1 MHAIKPLHVEML
13 SKSALAVARC
23 CRAMGLGCR
32 DPPIATTGLL
42 YSLGYSQYQVRSLWE
57 ALSSRAPLTAE
68 VYRFHGVSFRLVVEH
83 SLGPVYEARCP
94 LGHLVPLDPVDAERK
109 GETYTPH
116 SHRAHAYLEGGVGG
130 ARLRVNVVRLLF
142 LLDLDGL
149 AEPLVE
155 GLVKAAYGNPGIL
168 LEEVATVLDRY
179 RALLD
184 MLLPWVPGRGQQ
196 LARASPAIRRL
207 LSGRG

>member
-13 SKSALAVARC
+13 SKSALVVARC

-57 ALSSRAPLTAE
+57 ALSSRAPLAAE

-83 SLGPVYEARCP
+83 SRGPVYEARCP

-130 ARLRVNVVRLLF
+130 AMLRVNVVRLLF
-142 LLDLDGL
+142 LLDLDGH

-155 GLVKAAYGNPGIL
+155 GLVEAAYGKPAVLLDRVVGI
-168 LEEVATVLDRY
+168 LDRY
-179 RALLD
+179 SGFLGLI
-184 MLLPWVPGRGQQ
+184 LPWVPGKSQ
-196 LARASPAIRRL
+196 LARVSPAIRRL
-207 LSGRG
+207 LSRLQ